1 MNNVLTTGDLMP
13 YLMNNVLAKGN
24 LMPYLMNNAC
34 IKSAKLLG
42 NVAKL
47 EKKIYKNEEVF
58 KPVS

>member
-1 MNNVLTTGDLMP
+1 MLTM
-13 YLMNNVLAKGN
+13 GN

-34 IKSAKLLG
+34 IKSSKLLG

-47 EKKIYKNEEVF
+47 EKNIYKNEEVF